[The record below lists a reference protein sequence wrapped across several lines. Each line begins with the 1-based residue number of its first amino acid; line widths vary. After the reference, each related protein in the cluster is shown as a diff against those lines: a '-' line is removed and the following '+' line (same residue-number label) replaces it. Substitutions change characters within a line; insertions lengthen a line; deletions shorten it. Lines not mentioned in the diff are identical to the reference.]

1 VKFSWTLHDE
11 PVLTEYKLSWDVP
24 KYWSGIHVG
33 GGGGGTCQNVGH
45 GRNFVVMEAELF
57 T

>member
-1 VKFSWTLHDE
+1 MKFSWTLHDE